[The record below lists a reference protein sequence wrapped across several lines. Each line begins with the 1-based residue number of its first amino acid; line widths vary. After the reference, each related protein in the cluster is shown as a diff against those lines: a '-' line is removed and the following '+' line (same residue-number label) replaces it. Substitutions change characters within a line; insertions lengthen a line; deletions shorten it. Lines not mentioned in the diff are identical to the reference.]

1 MYIKGNLVLEPS
13 CNSLIESIKSNCP
26 KFHDEYWSLNISV
39 TVSSKSLINCEVFK
53 NLSVTNPTGLNTSPT
68 LKLYPVLSNSK
79 FLIVNEVDPIPTV
92 VVAAP
97 TSNVRVTP
105 VPVSVVDPI
114 PLLETPVIGR
124 LE

>member
-1 MYIKGNLVLEPS
+1 M
-13 CNSLIESIKSNCP
+13 KSNWP

-39 TVSSKSLINCEVFK
+39 TVNSKSFINCEVFK
-53 NLSVTNPTGLNTSPT
+53 NLSVTKPTGLNTSPT

-79 FLIVNEVDPIPTV
+79 FLIINEVDPTPTV
-92 VVAAP
+92 VAAAP
-97 TSNVRVTP
+97 TSNVKVTP

-114 PLLETPVIGR
+114 PLLETHVIGK